1 MRRIWLPL
9 LVIASSALGAQA
21 PVITKKLSIGCES
34 CGGPAQ
40 FASIYD
46 VSVSPT
52 GQVLVTDR
60 DAPMLRLFDASGQSV
75 WAVGPKGKGPGEYML
90 PYRSMLVDGGVVVID
105 MTNSRITELDP
116 DGKLERATPITS
128 FASTVGVTRRSDI
141 AFGLDS
147 RSAFR
152 IGRLEPKGASV
163 RIVADFP
170 GSMQN
175 KSVAL
180 APDGTMA
187 VALDGLKYEIKRLD
201 AAGHALPSITREI
214 ERPRRTAV
222 EEAEYRERLGR
233 DLAMMQAEMKKQGHD
248 GKVRA
253 PDIPP
258 EERGLKAHIVV
269 DGLRYDDAGQ
279 LWVHTM
285 RGDETKTV
293 FDVFAPSGAFLGAV
307 TVPAKIT
314 NFGISGSYLVTAGE
328 NEDGVPIVTVWTVK

>member
-9 LVIASSALGAQA
+9 LVTASSTVGAQA

-34 CGGPAQ
+34 CAGPMQ

-60 DAPMLRLFDASGQSV
+60 DAPMLRLFDGSGKSL
-75 WAVGPKGKGPGEYML
+75 WAVGPKGKGPGEYIM
-90 PYRSMLVDGGVVVID
+90 PYRATLVDGGVVVID
-105 MTNSRITELDP
+105 MTNSRITELDAQ
-116 DGKLERATPITS
+116 GKLVRSTPVTGFAT
-128 FASTVGVTRRSDI
+128 TVGVTRRADI

-152 IGRLEPKGASV
+152 IGHLDPKGTSIRV
-163 RIVADFP
+163 VADFP

-201 AAGHALPSITREI
+201 AAGKPISPIIREI

-222 EEAEYRERLGR
+222 EEAEYRERLNR
-233 DLAMMQAEMKKQGHD
+233 DLSLMQAEMKKQGHD
-248 GKVRA
+248 GKVKA

-258 EERGLKAHIVV
+258 SERGLKPHIAV

-279 LWVHTM
+279 LWVRTM

-293 FDVFAPSGAFLGAV
+293 FDVFAPSGAFLGEV
-307 TVPAKIT
+307 TVPARVS
-314 NFGISGSYLVTAGE
+314 NYAVAGSYLATAGE
-328 NEDGVPIVTVWTVK
+328 NEDGMPVVTVWTVK